1 MILHIGRFLDVTK
14 YPWVP
19 DPWPENCWS
28 FRETTVRGTPSV
40 EKRPFCMVLEARTDA
55 GFHIIWRFQLRQ
67 ILTHR
72 IHVCYLW

>member
-1 MILHIGRFLDVTK
+1 MLPNIRGSQTHGLKMFDIESISR
-14 YPWVP
+14 
-19 DPWPENCWS
+19 WS

-40 EKRPFCMVLEARTDA
+40 EKRPFCMVLETTDA